1 MELISNVHLKGMFSF
16 GRKKYRDKTDEE
28 LVALYKQEQS
38 SACIGILYERYGHL
52 VLGACMKYLKDPTEA
67 EDVAMHIFEGL
78 HFKLLKHDIAFFK
91 SWLYMVTKNECFM
104 LLRKKGKEYTGELKD
119 VADETSEDIE
129 QNREIKLSILE
140 EILPTL
146 KEDQRICIELF
157 YLKDRSYQQISEELS
172 MSLMQVKSAI
182 QNGKRNLKIRLEERN
197 EFKPET

>member
-1 MELISNVHLKGMFSF
+1 MLSF
-16 GRKKYRDKTDEE
+16 GRRKYKDKTDEE
-28 LVALYKQEQS
+28 LVAIYKQEQA

-52 VLGACMKYLKDPTEA
+52 VLGACMKYLKNPTEA

-78 HFKLLKHDIAFFK
+78 HYKLLKHEVTFFK

-104 LLRKKGKEYTGELKD
+104 LLRKKGKRLYGTELTD
-119 VADETSEDIE
+119 VADDPGADTVLET
-129 QNREIKLSILE
+129 EIKLSALE

-146 KEDQRICIELF
+146 KEDQKICIELF
-157 YLKDRSYQQISEELS
+157 YLKDRSYQQISDELN

-182 QNGKRNLKIRLEERN
+182 QNGKRNLKLRLEERN